1 MYYQLGVISIL
12 LILSILLLV
21 FYKKLKDNNETFFDF
36 ETKIMLDIIKNKND
50 LIYENNLSAAG
61 AIEDLKSQKLLFNVN
76 PIQIDTDINNKISDK
91 IKFQTTDIIKKYQ
104 DNNEYSKK
112 QIKILENN
120 VIDLENIINN
130 KNIQNLNN
138 INYSR
143 IKSLNNGMELNLFK
157 TPDTVF
163 IDNDSQRKINTSL
176 VGFNN
181 GCLSVGSNDYNVY
194 KCDDKNPKQ
203 YFQVKHIINE
213 TDYKQNIDKAIDFD
227 KIDKTKISY
236 PFAMIK
242 STNTDNCLT
251 NNHGNITIQP
261 CYSFIAQRWIPL

>member
-1 MYYQLGVISIL
+1 MYYQLGIISIL

-36 ETKIMLDIIKNKND
+36 ETKIMLDLIKNKND
-50 LIYENNLSAAG
+50 TVFENNNKIIDS
-61 AIEDLKSQKLLFNVN
+61 ISNLKSKQLVFNVD
-76 PIQIDTDINNKISDK
+76 PIQINNDINNKISDK
-91 IKFQTTDIIKKYQ
+91 IKYQTIDIIKKYQ
-104 DNNEYSKK
+104 DNNAYSKK
-112 QIKILENN
+112 QINILEKN

-130 KNIQNLNN
+130 KKSENINN
-138 INYSR
+138 IDYSR

-157 TPDTVF
+157 TPNTVF
-163 IDNDSQRKINTSL
+163 IDNDSQRNINTSL

-213 TDYKQNIDKAIDFD
+213 TDYKKNIDKSIDFD